1 MTLQQIKTSGTHFW
15 DWIDRRTIFR
25 RSIIVFALFM
35 TWDATVHAWE
45 FSDASKFDGTGTAA
59 VIFAVLAPLV
69 ALQKFAFDIYNDARK
84 DKEE

>member
-1 MTLQQIKTSGTHFW
+1 MTLEQVKKSGTKFW
-15 DWIDRRTIFR
+15 DWVDRRTIFR
-25 RSIIVFALFM
+25 RCIIVFALFM

-45 FSDASKFDGTGTAA
+45 FSVASKFDGTGTAA

-69 ALQKFAFDIYNDARK
+69 ALQKFAFDIYTDARK